1 VPDSPAVDTVVE
13 DIRMVAV
20 PQPAVDLRATPVRAV
35 PLAARPSPR
44 TIAMRGKADC

>member
-1 VPDSPAVDTVVE
+1 MPDSPAVDTVVE

-35 PLAARPSPR
+35 PLAATPSPR